1 MKKDLV
7 SSLAWAGGLI
17 ALALAASLAR
27 REGYVDGDS
36 VTRLVMGAI
45 GLMLVWFGNRM
56 PKALAPGKHA
66 RRVNRVGGW
75 SMVISGL
82 IYAGFWAFAPIQA
95 AVWGGCAAVAAGIAV
110 TMGYC
115 LHLRTGGEPA

>member
-7 SSLAWAGGLI
+7 PSLMWGGGLI
-17 ALALAASLAR
+17 ALALAASFAR
-27 REGYVDGDS
+27 QMGYLDGDG

-45 GLMLVWFGNRM
+45 GLMLVWLGNRM
-56 PKALAPGKHA
+56 PKAFVPSALARKA
-66 RRVNRVGGW
+66 NRVGGW

-82 IYAGFWAFAPIQA
+82 IYAGFWAFAPIDA

-110 TMGYC
+110 TMAYC
-115 LHLRTGGEPA
+115 LHLRTDGEAA

>member
-1 MKKDLV
+1 MKKEVV
-7 SSLAWAGGLI
+7 SSLVWAAGLI

-27 REGYVDGDS
+27 QQGHIDGDG
-36 VTRLVMGAI
+36 VTRLVMGVI

-56 PKALAPGKHA
+56 PKVFVPGPLTQ
-66 RRVNRVGGW
+66 RVNRVGGW

-82 IYAGFWAFAPIQA
+82 IYAGFWAFAPIDA

-115 LHLRTGGEPA
+115 LMLRTGARAA

>member
-1 MKKDLV
+1 MEKDLIP
-7 SSLAWAGGLI
+7 SLMWAGGLI

-27 REGYVDGDS
+27 QMGYLDSDG
-36 VTRLVMGAI
+36 VNRIVMGAI
-45 GLMLVWFGNRM
+45 GLMLVWLGNRM
-56 PKALAPGKHA
+56 PKAFVPSAQA
-66 RRVNRVGGW
+66 RKANRVGGW

-82 IYAGFWAFAPIQA
+82 IYAGFWAFAPVDA